1 MTLDDRAAAGGSSAV
16 AADPILQGGSV
27 ALSAAL
33 GQLAALLE
41 ALTDL
46 QYADA
51 SPAAFSSSVGN
62 HVRHCLDHVEALLV
76 GAESGVI
83 DYDARERGTVIETDR
98 SAALA
103 AVRRYQRQLHTLPP
117 AAADMPIRLTTL
129 LDPAAP
135 PALVAST
142 LGREFA
148 FVLSHTIH
156 HSALIGALT
165 RTLGVEPPRYFGYA
179 PATIAHLAQP
189 PCAR

>member
-1 MTLDDRAAAGGSSAV
+1 MTLDDGAATGGSAAV
-16 AADPILQGGSV
+16 AADPIIQGGST
-27 ALSAAL
+27 ALSTAL

-41 ALTDL
+41 ALSDP

-51 SPAAFSSSVGN
+51 SPTAFSSSVGN

-76 GAESGVI
+76 GAESGMI
-83 DYDARERGTVIETDR
+83 DYDARERGTPIETDR

-103 AVRRYQRQLHTLPP
+103 AVRRYQRQLRTLPP
-117 AAADMPIRLTTL
+117 TPQTMPIRLTTL
-129 LDPAAP
+129 LDSAAQPA
-135 PALVAST
+135 VVTST

-156 HSALIGALT
+156 HSALIGALA